1 MSLLRF
7 DPLHTCIAFGPLAM
21 YLVVLG
27 MVNLSPRPT
36 LTSGTRDLLAL
47 GLAIV
52 GFVVVGPMELFL
64 PEAAITLYG
73 GWVWGMLV
81 SSYLLML
88 VLIALTVRPRLVVY
102 NITSEQLFPVLEEV
116 LARHDKQF
124 RWVGTTVVSQEL
136 GLQFYVEVYAPLKN
150 VQLVASGGHQ
160 SLDGWH
166 KLEVDLRQALRSAA
180 GTPNPWG
187 ASLISFG
194 VLIAGMITWLLADDP
209 SGVQQALNDML
220 RR

>member
-27 MVNLSPRPT
+27 IINLSPRPT

-52 GFVVVGPMELFL
+52 GFVAVGPMELFL
-64 PEAAITLYG
+64 PEAAVTLYG
-73 GWVWGMLV
+73 GWVWGMLIA
-81 SSYLLML
+81 SYLLLL
-88 VLIALTVRPRLVVY
+88 VLVALTVRPRLVIY
-102 NITSEQLFPVLEEV
+102 NVTTEQLYPLLEEV

-124 RWVGTTVVSQEL
+124 RWVGSNIVSEEL
-136 GLQFYVEVYAPLKN
+136 GLQLHLEVYAPLKN
-150 VQLVASGGHQ
+150 VQLVATGGQQ
-160 SLDGWH
+160 SLDGWNR
-166 KLEVDLRQALRSAA
+166 LEVDLRKALRTCT
-180 GTPNPWG
+180 GPPNPWG

-194 VLIAGMITWLLADDP
+194 VLFAGTITWLLADDP

>member
-21 YLVVLG
+21 YLIVLG
-27 MVNLSPRPT
+27 SINLSPRPT
-36 LTSGTRDLLAL
+36 VTSGTRDLVAL
-47 GLAIV
+47 GLAIL
-52 GFVVVGPMELFL
+52 GFVVVGPLELFL
-64 PEAAITLYG
+64 PEAAVTLYG

-81 SSYLLML
+81 ASYLLL
-88 VLIALTVRPRLVVY
+88 VVLVALTVRPRLVVY
-102 NITSEQLFPVLEEV
+102 NTTTEQLYPVLEEV

-124 RWVGTTVVSQEL
+124 RWVGTNVVSQEL
-136 GLQFYVEVYAPLKN
+136 GLQFHVEVYAPLKN
-150 VQLVASGGHQ
+150 VQLVATGGQQ

-166 KLEVDLRQALRSAA
+166 KLEVDLRRAMRGAA

-194 VLIAGMITWLLADDP
+194 VLMAAMITWLLADDP
-209 SGVQQALNDML
+209 SGVQQALADML